1 MVAPSESVEGAAASP
16 LHLAGSAPVLNS
28 VLEPMLE
35 LRPLRSSDEPV
46 RDEPISLPPPGMCRP
61 TGDGLPR
68 ATALQSTL
76 LEWLLSKEAWLVLEC
91 TWLVLEWLVLEW
103 LVLGGGG

>member
-16 LHLAGSAPVLNS
+16 LHLAGSALVLNS

-46 RDEPISLPPPGMCRP
+46 RDEPMSLPPPGMYRP

-68 ATALQSTL
+68 ATTLQSTL
-76 LEWLLSKEAWLVLEC
+76 LEWLRR
-91 TWLVLEWLVLEW
+91 LVLEWLVLEW
-103 LVLGGGG
+103 LVIEWLVLGG

>member
-16 LHLAGSAPVLNS
+16 LHLAGSVPVLNS

-76 LEWLLSKEAWLVLEC
+76 LEWLLSKEAWLVLE
-91 TWLVLEWLVLEW
+91 WLVLEWLVLEW